1 MRTFSLKAASNIL
14 SLPFDCALSREL
26 KEGLDISAS
35 IKEID
40 RALLH
45 MASGEKSLSHN
56 MFATSI
62 TDAKLAYTSP
72 QPLEYSLGAKYPMK
86 CRF

>member
-1 MRTFSLKAASNIL
+1 
-14 SLPFDCALSREL
+14 
-26 KEGLDISAS
+26 
-35 IKEID
+35 
-40 RALLH
+40 

-86 CRF
+86 CRFQVKAVVPESLDKQITKKEEEDELRIELFVQESNGPHFYKVRVD